1 MKLRAF
7 GLVAAASLGLTACG
21 GGAEANDVDVGNL
34 SPAEITP
41 ETMGENGAM
50 MNDMTT
56 ANDVAISNQM

>member
-7 GLVAAASLGLTACG
+7 VIAAALPLAACG
-21 GGAEANDVDVGNL
+21 GTNSDEDNQNVVETNVT
-34 SPAEITP
+34 S

-56 ANDVAISNQM
+56 ANDVAISNQL

>member
-1 MKLRAF
+1 MRTTTLSFGVVIGAF
-7 GLVAAASLGLTACG
+7 
-21 GGAEANDVDVGNL
+21 AEANDVDVGNL

-56 ANDVAISNQM
+56 ANDVAISNRL